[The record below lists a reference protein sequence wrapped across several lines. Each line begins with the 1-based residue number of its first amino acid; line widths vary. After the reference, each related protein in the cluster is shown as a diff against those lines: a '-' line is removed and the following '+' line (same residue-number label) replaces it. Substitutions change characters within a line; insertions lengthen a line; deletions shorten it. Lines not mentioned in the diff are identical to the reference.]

1 MAGEEFGSASGTK
14 VAMLCAGVTVR
25 QDHKANGD
33 IAILFDVTL
42 KTAPQGWRRHGR
54 DICYM
59 VGVYVEG
66 GYAGGTDPEGV
77 WELDAPVMLKK
88 ATAGSEILVTVQARS
103 HLCLK
108 ACTQAC
114 QVMPMPANHADLQ
127 ALCYTVAIR

>member
-1 MAGEEFGSASGTK
+1 MAGEEFGSASGTGL
-14 VAMLCAGVTVR
+14 AMLRAGVTVR

-42 KTAPQGWRRHGR
+42 KTAPQGCRRHGR

-88 ATAGSEILVTVQARS
+88 AAAGSEISVTVQARS
-103 HLCLK
+103 QMCLK
-108 ACTQAC
+108 ACT
-114 QVMPMPANHADLQ
+114 
-127 ALCYTVAIR
+127 